1 MIKKVEQ
8 LLSEYR
14 AGSSLKNDSVII
26 NCRGIH
32 GLDVYNPT
40 APFPYKGEIYI
51 AGRVEARDSE
61 DSQTMFFKQ
70 AGDTDY
76 ILDPALGTYKL
87 QDPFLTIIG
96 DDYVFGGTEIFS
108 SSDEP
113 EKRRWR
119 TSLYYGKELEKLN
132 HLAYGP
138 TGMKDIRLVGMKDGS
153 VGVFTRSQGLI
164 GGRGKIGF
172 TKIKLLTDLTTKRM
186 EEAVILEQFDD
197 SEWGGCNEIICL
209 NNGKLGVLGHI
220 AAFSTGDVSHYYPM
234 VFCLDPET
242 LLCSDIRIIAER
254 KDFLPGPFKREDL
267 IDVLFS
273 AGFIR
278 HANGFGTLY
287 VGVSDAQIQAMDME
301 DPFICAEATIQP

>member
-1 MIKKVEQ
+1 MIKKVNQ

-14 AGSSLKNDSVII
+14 AGNCSKNDSVII
-26 NCRGIH
+26 NCNGIN

-40 APFPYKGEIYI
+40 APFLYKGEVYM

-70 AGDTDY
+70 IGTWDY
-76 ILDPALGTYKL
+76 ILEPAFGTYKL
-87 QDPFLTIIG
+87 QDPFLTSVGSYYI
-96 DDYVFGGTEIFS
+96 FGGTETFTVP
-108 SSDEP
+108 DEP
-113 EKRRWR
+113 GKLNWR
-119 TSLYYGKELEKLN
+119 TLLYYGKELEELK
-132 HLAYGP
+132 HLTYGP
-138 TGMKDIRLVGMKDGS
+138 IGMKDIRLVDMKDSG
-153 VGVFTRSQGLI
+153 VGLFTRPQGLI

-172 TKIKLLTDLTTKRM
+172 TKIKSLTDLTTKRM
-186 EEAVILEQFDD
+186 EEAAILEQFDD
-197 SEWGGCNEIICL
+197 SEWGGCNEIIYL

-220 AAFSTGDVSHYYPM
+220 AAFSEYNVRHYYPM

-242 LLCSDIRIIAER
+242 LTCSDIRIIAER
-254 KDFLPGPFKREDL
+254 KDFLPGPFKRKDL

-278 HANGFGTLY
+278 HGNGFGTLY

-301 DPFICAEATIQP
+301 DPFIEYE